1 MMKIIVSSAV
11 LSAMLLLSGC
21 GETTDEIS
29 SKDKVVILHDVGV
42 SGCLLLENFGKS
54 KLEEQD
60 TVKNTAYTSK
70 DNDVSCDTY
79 GKVRGDITSYDS
91 IDAGLVVECAEITL
105 AQIQEAIP
113 QEDLSI
119 YENKD
124 KSCVLSFDLI

>member
-1 MMKIIVSSAV
+1 MMKIIVSSTV

-21 GETTDEIS
+21 GETTDEIG

-42 SGCLLLENFGKS
+42 SGCLLLENFGNA

-60 TVKNTAYTSK
+60 AVKNTGYTSK
-70 DNDVSCDTY
+70 GNDVSCSTY
-79 GKVRGDITSYDS
+79 GKTETTIVSYDN
-91 IDAGLVVECAEITL
+91 IDANLEAECAELTL
-105 AQIQEAIP
+105 DQIQEAFP
-113 QEDLSI
+113 DEDLSI